1 MKYPVID
8 TVATGER
15 IKRLRK
21 ARNLRVED
29 ISEYMGFESD
39 QAVYKWQR
47 GDSMPTL
54 DNMLALARLFEI
66 SIEDILVE
74 RDEGDED
81 SPSFHQCA

>member
-81 SPSFHQCA
+81 SPSINQCA